1 MGFPK
6 DPNLKGLAAVTFHSD
21 IPPWEFDIRAV
32 PPGTEP
38 LEVSDWHRRHGRA
51 NRVHKNSERAAEARL
66 TPIAPPKTDDD
77 SRQ

>member
-6 DPNLKGLAAVTFHSD
+6 DPNPKGLAAVTFHSD

-51 NRVHKNSERAAEARL
+51 NRTGNNGERAAEARL
-66 TPIAPPKTDDD
+66 APIGRSKFDD

>member
-21 IPPWEFDIRAV
+21 IPSWEFDIRAV

-38 LEVSDWHRRHGRA
+38 LEVSDWHRRYGRA
-51 NRVHKNSERAAEARL
+51 NQTGNSSERAAKARL
-66 TPIAPPKTDDD
+66 APIERSKLDD
-77 SRQ
+77 SQQ

>member
-51 NRVHKNSERAAEARL
+51 NRTGNNSERVAEARL
-66 TPIAPPKTDDD
+66 APIGRSKFDD

>member
-6 DPNLKGLAAVTFHSD
+6 DPKLKGLAAVTYHSE

-51 NRVHKNSERAAEARL
+51 NATTPSMERIAEARV
-66 TPIAPPKTDDD
+66 APVPK
-77 SRQ
+77 RPPHER